1 MVQFEG
7 KFQFVSQNN
16 FEEFAKVL
24 GDQNLVNTVLQP
36 RPSFELSKNGDEW
49 TFTSSSGDN
58 TYTKT
63 FKMNVPF
70 EETLPSLPDRKFQTV
85 TSIEGNT
92 FKTETQVNDSLKVTR
107 LYEFSDNELLV
118 HISTNK
124 SDVKATRVYKRSGA
138 RPKHWSWFLL
148 FLLLTRFHTPTIRYN
163 MSGLADPVAFAKDF
177 LAGGVAA
184 AISKTTVAPI
194 ERVKLLLQVQHIS
207 KQISEEQRYKGMI
220 DCFVRIPKE
229 QGFLSYWRG
238 NLANVIRYFPTQAL
252 NFAFK
257 DKYKQVFL
265 GGVDKNTQ
273 FLRYFV
279 GNLASGGAAGAT
291 SLCFVYPLDFARTR
305 LAADVGKAG
314 GEREFT
320 GLGNCLTKIF
330 KADGITGLYRGFG
343 VSVQGII
350 IYRAAY
356 FGFYDT
362 ARGMLPD
369 PKKTPFLISWGIAQ
383 VVTTVAGIVS
393 YPFDTVRRR
402 MMMQSGRAKS
412 EILYKSTLHCWATIY
427 KTEGGNAFFKGAFS
441 NILRGTGGA
450 LVLVLYDEI
459 KNLL

>member
-1 MVQFEG
+1 MG
-7 KFQFVSQNN
+7 K
-16 FEEFAKVL
+16 EKDPMA
-24 GDQNLVNTVLQP
+24 
-36 RPSFELSKNGDEW
+36 
-49 TFTSSSGDN
+49 
-58 TYTKT
+58 
-63 FKMNVPF
+63 
-70 EETLPSLPDRKFQTV
+70 
-85 TSIEGNT
+85 
-92 FKTETQVNDSLKVTR
+92 
-107 LYEFSDNELLV
+107 
-118 HISTNK
+118 
-124 SDVKATRVYKRSGA
+124 
-138 RPKHWSWFLL
+138 FL
-148 FLLLTRFHTPTIRYN
+148 
-163 MSGLADPVAFAKDF
+163 KDF
-177 LAGGVAA
+177 AAGGISA

-207 KQISEEQRYKGMI
+207 KQISADQRYKGMV

-229 QGFLSYWRG
+229 QGFLAFWRG

-257 DKYKQVFL
+257 DVYKSVFL

-273 FLRYFV
+273 FGRYFL

-314 GEREFT
+314 AEREFS
-320 GLGNCLTKIF
+320 GLGNCLVKIS
-330 KADGITGLYRGFG
+330 KADGIIGLYRGFS

-369 PKKTPFLISWGIAQ
+369 PKNTPIVVSWAIAQ

-402 MMMQSGRAKS
+402 MMMQSGRKAAD
-412 EILYKSTLHCWATIY
+412 IIYKNTLHCWVTIA
-427 KTEGGNAFFKGAFS
+427 KQEGRAAFFKGAFS
-441 NILRGTGGA
+441 NVLRGTGGA
-450 LVLVLYDEI
+450 FVLVLYDEI
-459 KNLL
+459 KKVL